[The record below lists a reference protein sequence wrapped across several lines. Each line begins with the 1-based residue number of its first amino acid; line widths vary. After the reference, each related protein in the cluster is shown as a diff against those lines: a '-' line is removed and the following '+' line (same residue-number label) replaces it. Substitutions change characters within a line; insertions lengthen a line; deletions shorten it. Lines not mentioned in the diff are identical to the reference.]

1 MASIGKVKHTP
12 KSGIWVWLG
21 DLEKWKVWRIG
32 RWKGELVYG
41 RDYASIGD
49 RPFEVARRFAAY
61 NARRST
67 TRPMPRVRG
76 RCLGCGIIGARW
88 EQLGNA
94 KVALGRG
101 CQQVVLRILR
111 TMHEPVGQGMISR
124 THEICVQIGIEDI
137 GRLTCRESDGNE

>member
-21 DLEKWKVWRIG
+21 DLEKWKVWRIRG
-32 RWKGELVYG
+32 WKGELVYG

-49 RPFEVARRFAAY
+49 RPFEIARRFAAY

-67 TRPMPRVRG
+67 ARPMPRVRG
-76 RCLGCGIIGARW
+76 RCLGCRIIGARR

-111 TMHEPVGQGMISR
+111 TKHEPGGEEMTAK
-124 THEICVQIGIEDI
+124 THKICVQIGIEDI
-137 GRLTCRESDGNE
+137 GRLTYRESDESE